1 MGICLVIPAYNAAA
15 TIVNVVEETLA
26 SGFPLLVVDDGST
39 DGTAERLAGLNVE
52 VRRHPLNRGKGAAL
66 RTGFSW
72 AVENGYTAVI
82 TLDSDGQHDPTA
94 IPRLLAAAVE
104 GDFDILIAS
113 RSSQFGE
120 MAGLRNSW
128 NRFGVWCVK
137 KKTGFEITD
146 SQSGFR
152 FYSARILRNL
162 ELTAN
167 GYELEME
174 VLMKAWRAGLKIGS
188 LPIAAR
194 IADGRS
200 TSHFRPVRDTWN
212 ICMTFLRYL

>member
-1 MGICLVIPAYNAAA
+1 VA
-15 TIVNVVEETLA
+15 VVEETLA
-26 SGFPLLVVDDGST
+26 FGFPLLIVDDGST
-39 DGTAERLAGLNVE
+39 DGTSERLSGLNVE
-52 VRRHPLNRGKGAAL
+52 IRRHAQNRGKGAAL

-94 IPRLLAAAVE
+94 IPRLLSAARE
-104 GDFDILIAS
+104 GDFDILVAS

-152 FYSARILRNL
+152 YYSARIFRDID
-162 ELTAN
+162 LTAN

-188 LPIAAR
+188 MPIAAR
-194 IADGRS
+194 VADGRS

-212 ICMTFLRYL
+212 ICMTFLKYL

>member
-1 MGICLVIPAYNAAA
+1 MA
-15 TIVNVVEETLA
+15 VVEETLA

-39 DGTAERLAGLNVE
+39 DGTAERLTGLNVE
-52 VRRHPLNRGKGAAL
+52 VRRHPKNRGKGAAL

-72 AVENGYTAVI
+72 AKENGYSAVI

-94 IPRLLAAAVE
+94 IPRLLAAASE
-104 GDFDILIAS
+104 GNYDILVAS
-113 RSSQFGE
+113 RASQFAE
-120 MAGLRNSW
+120 MAGLRNTW

-152 FYSARILRNL
+152 YYSKRILKDL
-162 ELTAN
+162 DLTAN

-174 VLMKAWRAGLKIGS
+174 VLMKAWRAGMKIGS

-194 IADGRS
+194 VADGRS

-212 ICMTFLRYL
+212 ICMTFLKYL

>member
-1 MGICLVIPAYNAAA
+1 VGICLVIPAYNAAA
-15 TIVNVVEETLA
+15 TIVNVVEETLS

-52 VRRHPLNRGKGAAL
+52 VRRHSLNRGKGAAL

-137 KKTGFEITD
+137 KKTGFEISD

-194 IADGRS
+194 VADGRS

-212 ICMTFLRYL
+212 ICMTFLKYL

>member
-1 MGICLVIPAYNAAA
+1 MGICLIIPAYNAAS
-15 TIVNVVEETLA
+15 TIVAVVEETLA
-26 SGFPLLVVDDGST
+26 SGLPLLVVDDGST
-39 DGTAERLAGLNVE
+39 DGTAERLAGLDV
-52 VRRHPLNRGKGAAL
+52 VVIRHPQNRGKGAAL

-72 AVENGYTAVI
+72 ALENGHSAVI
-82 TLDSDGQHDPTA
+82 TLDSDGQHDPSA
-94 IPRLLAAAVE
+94 IPRLLAEAGE

-113 RSSQFGE
+113 RASQFGE

-128 NRFGVWCVK
+128 NRFGVWCVE

-152 FYSARILRNL
+152 YYSARILNNI
-162 ELTAN
+162 ELTAD

-194 IADGRS
+194 VADGRS

-212 ICMTFLRYL
+212 ICMTFLKYL

>member
-1 MGICLVIPAYNAAA
+1 MA
-15 TIVNVVEETLA
+15 VVEETLA

-39 DGTAERLAGLNVE
+39 DGTAERLTGLNVE
-52 VRRHPLNRGKGAAL
+52 VRRHPQNRGKGAAL

-72 AVENGYTAVI
+72 AKENGYSAVI

-94 IPRLLAAAVE
+94 IPRLLAAASE
-104 GDFDILIAS
+104 GNYDILVAS
-113 RSSQFGE
+113 RASQFAE
-120 MAGLRNSW
+120 MAGLRNTW

-152 FYSARILRNL
+152 YYSKRILKDL
-162 ELTAN
+162 DLTAN

-174 VLMKAWRAGLKIGS
+174 VLMKAWRAGMKIGS

-194 IADGRS
+194 VADGRS

-212 ICMTFLRYL
+212 ICMTFLKYL

>member
-1 MGICLVIPAYNAAA
+1 VGICIVIPAYNAAA
-15 TIVNVVEETLA
+15 TIVDVVEETLA

-39 DGTAERLAGLNVE
+39 DGTAERLIGLNVE
-52 VRRHPLNRGKGAAL
+52 VRRHPQNRGKGAAL

-72 AVENGYTAVI
+72 AVDNGCSAVI

-94 IPRLLAAAVE
+94 IPRLLAAAVA

-113 RSSQFGE
+113 RASQFGE

-152 FYSARILRNL
+152 YYSARIVNTI
-162 ELTAN
+162 ELTAD

-188 LPIAAR
+188 LPVAAR
-194 IADGRS
+194 VADGRS

-212 ICMTFLRYL
+212 ICMTFLKYL